1 MKKFNRRE
9 AMGIAAGATVAG
21 SALLSGCAE
30 NNKRNK
36 MGKAKHQQYKNED
49 FYKADGSFDTPKAKQ
64 AYYEMMEYFNYPI
77 PERLR
82 SEEFWAVDFG
92 LGRFTEVG
100 MAGILWINEQEDNYM
115 GHEIFLLPGQRIPEH
130 GHNKTDIAI
139 AKREGWMPRYGMIHI
154 YGEGVPTPGADADIP
169 EAEKRYWIAKT
180 KKTLMPGEVGK
191 LEVPETM
198 HWMYAGDEGAIVTEF
213 ATFHDGAALKFS
225 NPNVSF

>member
-1 MKKFNRRE
+1 MKKINRRE

-30 NNKRNK
+30 SSKRKK
-36 MGKAKHQQYKNED
+36 MGEAKHQQYKNED
-49 FYKADGSFDTPKAKQ
+49 FYKADGSFDTPKAKK

-77 PERLR
+77 VDRLKG
-82 SEEFWAVDFG
+82 EEFWAIDFG

-100 MAGILWINEQEDNYM
+100 MAGILWINEQEHNYM

-130 GHNKTDIAI
+130 GHDKTDIAI
-139 AKREGWMPRYGMIHI
+139 SKREGWMPRYGTIQI
-154 YGEGVPTPGADADIP
+154 YSEGTPTPGADADIP

-180 KKTLMPGEVGK
+180 KKKLMPGEVGK
-191 LEVPETM
+191 LEIPTTM

-225 NPNVSF
+225 NPNVKF